1 MRYIKKRRRKR
12 DGGNRSFFAITVIV
26 CGLLIYALYASS
38 AGKWIMDNYIQPVF
52 FEDKSVNTDVTEKK
66 QDTENKDNSE
76 QVQQTMSYDGFTMYA
91 MQIGAYSAKE
101 NADAAAEDLKKKGG
115 AGYVLHDG
123 TYRVLAFGYGSQG
136 EANTVKEQLK
146 TAASMD
152 SSIYTVTVPRLD
164 FKVTGE
170 QKNLAA
176 VDSAFKSYISAKD
189 KVGELAVKFD
199 KSELTKEQ
207 VKTEMDAIKKEMQEK
222 INAIDKLAGS
232 DEKLGQFH
240 SLSKDMIKLFE
251 GLNDSDETVFS
262 ANVKNIYV
270 EMVCRYSDYVKAV
283 VAG

>member
-1 MRYIKKRRRKR
+1 
-12 DGGNRSFFAITVIV
+12 
-26 CGLLIYALYASS
+26 
-38 AGKWIMDNYIQPVF
+38 
-52 FEDKSVNTDVTEKK
+52 
-66 QDTENKDNSE
+66 
-76 QVQQTMSYDGFTMYA
+76 
-91 MQIGAYSAKE
+91 
-101 NADAAAEDLKKKGG
+101 
-115 AGYVLHDG
+115 
-123 TYRVLAFGYGSQG
+123 
-136 EANTVKEQLK
+136 
-146 TAASMD
+146 MD

-189 KVGELAVKFD
+189 KVGELAVKLD

-222 INAIDKLAGS
+222 IKAIDKLAGS